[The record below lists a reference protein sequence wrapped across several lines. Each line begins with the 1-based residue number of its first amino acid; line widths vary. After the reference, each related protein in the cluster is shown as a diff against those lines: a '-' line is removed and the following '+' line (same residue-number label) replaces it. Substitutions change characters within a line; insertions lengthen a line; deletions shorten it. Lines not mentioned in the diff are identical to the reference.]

1 MQTCKGNTVPDSLHS
16 HINLTFNPNAH
27 FSRFSGRCPELG
39 STEWLHQAGVD
50 SICPTLSPLLPLSLS
65 LSLCRPLH
73 TAAAHAIPVDLLM
86 DLIAFQLIAPHAS
99 TKLNQTEAPS
109 TSLIANLIPLDI
121 IIRWYWLLMTQQ
133 FQNRWLS
140 FWFSH
145 HDMPRERK
153 NCSGHIRVQ
162 VTSLGV
168 QPIAFPLSICLRP
181 SVQRAIFDALLHTEL
196 WIMQLIH
203 NEQAV
208 CARVCFFGLTTFWMA
223 YWCNV
228 LHSW

>member
-121 IIRWYWLLMTQQ
+121 IIRWYWLLVTQQ

-153 NCSGHIRVQ
+153 NCSGHIRVR
-162 VTSLGV
+162 VTLLRSAAHCVPVVDMLASLCAKGNIWRIV
-168 QPIAFPLSICLRP
+168 AH
-181 SVQRAIFDALLHTEL
+181 RAMDYATNTQWTSSLCSCVLLWSHYLLHGIL
-196 WIMQLIH
+196 M
-203 NEQAV
+203 
-208 CARVCFFGLTTFWMA
+208 
-223 YWCNV
+223 
-228 LHSW
+228 